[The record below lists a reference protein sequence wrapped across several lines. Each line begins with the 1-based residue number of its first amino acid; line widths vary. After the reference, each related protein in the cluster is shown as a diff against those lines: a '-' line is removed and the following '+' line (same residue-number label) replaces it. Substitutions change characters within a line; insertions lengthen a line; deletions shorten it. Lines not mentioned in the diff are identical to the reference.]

1 MRAWTVVSPSSASSL
16 SARLASRVAR
26 RDSWPRIS
34 GADLGAGRRYL
45 TSKQVLNLDLSAMLP
60 QDHVSEVPLPCVLD
74 ATDSDQ
80 LLDKL
85 RAVHGEPR
93 FDIALELVATRRRAR
108 LKP

>member
-1 MRAWTVVSPSSASSL
+1 
-16 SARLASRVAR
+16 
-26 RDSWPRIS
+26 
-34 GADLGAGRRYL
+34 
-45 TSKQVLNLDLSAMLP
+45 MLP

-80 LLDKL
+80 LLNKL
-85 RAVHGEPR
+85 RAEHGEPR